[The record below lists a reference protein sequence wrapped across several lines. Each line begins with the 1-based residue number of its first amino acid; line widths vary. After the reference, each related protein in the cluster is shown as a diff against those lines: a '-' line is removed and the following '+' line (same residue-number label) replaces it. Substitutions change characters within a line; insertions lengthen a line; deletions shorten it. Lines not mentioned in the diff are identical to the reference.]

1 MQDAEGRSMSEP
13 SSLTDRQPCGGC
25 WLSGGQMPS
34 GMGLGGFCC
43 CTRDV
48 GLTLAL
54 WGFENNCTVSL
65 VGSLIY
71 VNVYSQSVLEISF
84 W

>member
-1 MQDAEGRSMSEP
+1 
-13 SSLTDRQPCGGC
+13 
-25 WLSGGQMPS
+25 MPH
-34 GMGLGGFCC
+34 GMGLRGFCC

-54 WGFENNCTVSL
+54 WGFENNCAVSL
-65 VGSLIY
+65 VGSLID
-71 VNVYSQSVLEISF
+71 VNVYSQSVLEISL